1 VAEPH
6 SDQPTRP
13 GVTAGGSSIQGRLR
27 SILIGLAVALVSLVV
42 GLIALEIAVRIVS
55 PQQQFTCTVN
65 VWDKAVGTR
74 QLPGARGFVKVPE
87 YAIDLIINSK
97 GLRDREY
104 AYEKPA
110 GTRRI
115 LVLGDSFTCGY
126 GVEADET
133 YAKVLER
140 LLAAGAPAGGSADG
154 ATTTAGEAGA
164 AGGAW
169 EVLNA
174 GVGSTGTAHQL
185 AYFETEGYKYSPD
198 LVVLGFFQNDFTD
211 NLASGLYTLEA
222 GRLVKHEA
230 RTTIWKRI
238 QGVVCHVPGYNT
250 FFASSHLLNFVK
262 VRVARRHY
270 QNLGTRYDQQGPDSA
285 RQAQAL
291 ALTQAVIS
299 ALDDAC
305 AARGARLVVLLIPKI
320 DYGEWPQ
327 RTLDLISHLE
337 AGGIAYI
344 DLAPAFRAA
353 DAAGAVVSYPA
364 DHHWNA
370 AGHDLAARALYDV
383 VTAGAA
389 PGEAAGA
396 ASADQ

>member
-1 VAEPH
+1 VEFHDHRIVDPCAAENE
-6 SDQPTRP
+6 TRQ
-13 GVTAGGSSIQGRLR
+13 ALKDRALN
-27 SILIGLAVALVSLVV
+27 ALVT
-42 GLIALEIAVRIVS
+42 
-55 PQQQFTCTVN
+55 Q
-65 VWDKAVGTR
+65 
-74 QLPGARGFVKVPE
+74 
-87 YAIDLIINSK
+87 
-97 GLRDREY
+97 
-104 AYEKPA
+104 
-110 GTRRI
+110 
-115 LVLGDSFTCGY
+115 
-126 GVEADET
+126 
-133 YAKVLER
+133 VLER

-164 AGGAW
+164 PGGAW

-185 AYFETEGYKYSPD
+185 AYFETEGCKYSPD

-250 FFASSHLLNFVK
+250 FFANSHLLNFVK

-270 QNLGTRYDQQGPDSA
+270 QNLGTRYDQPGADA
-285 RQAQAL
+285 ERQARAL
-291 ALTQAVIS
+291 EITEALIS
-299 ALDDAC
+299 ALRDAC

-320 DYGEWPQ
+320 DYGEWPE
-327 RTLDLISHLE
+327 RTRSLIEHLRAE
-337 AGGIAYI
+337 GISYI

-353 DAAGAVVSYPA
+353 DAAGAVVAYPE

-370 AGHDLAARALYDV
+370 AGHDLAAGVLHDFI
-383 VTAGAA
+383 TGEMAA
-389 PGEAAGA
+389 D
-396 ASADQ
+396 SAYQ